1 MKYTKC
7 VNVSDPEVKNL
18 KYQVGQQ
25 GRDNTGQEYRLG
37 DVRFIRSST
46 GQYRRVNE
54 WVHLGSVNKAKYL
67 KDAHLAQFY
76 PEQYKLYKMRSNG
89 PKDVKDIFYK
99 ENPRSRQFRNP
110 ANL

>member
-7 VNVSDPEVKNL
+7 VNIDSEARNL
-18 KYQVGQQ
+18 SYQIGQQ
-25 GRDNTGQEYRLG
+25 GRNSKGQEYRLG
-37 DVRFIRSST
+37 SIRIITSRT
-46 GQYRRVNE
+46 GQLRRVNE

-67 KDAHLAQFY
+67 SDAHLEQFY

-89 PKDVKDIFYK
+89 PKDGKDLFYR

>member
-7 VNVSDPEVKNL
+7 VNIDSEARNL
-18 KYQVGQQ
+18 SYQIGQQ
-25 GRDNTGQEYRLG
+25 GRNSKGQEYRLG
-37 DVRFIRSST
+37 SIRIITSRT
-46 GQYRRVNE
+46 GQLRRVNE

-67 KDAHLAQFY
+67 SDAHLEQFY

-99 ENPRSRQFRNP
+99 ENTRSRQFMNP
-110 ANL
+110 ENL